1 MTPQDNKTLS
11 KSETSVFE
19 ELEQFIPKET
29 LPTYHRYLAYVR
41 KLPQDDEIL
50 HLLQAMGF
58 LTMIT
63 RQVPVELIAEHKELR
78 KYVFE
83 VQQNIGHSVMLTQK
97 ELVSAE
103 NAIKA
108 SNQELNKIAALITE
122 SARTV
127 RKGFI
132 EAGEQ
137 VDAQRISQ
145 TVAERLEQR
154 LVIPAQKAVEDMA
167 SVLSKLPK
175 VVDEAKHSIYFLR
188 ELNEKWHWK
197 NTVTTVFIFTLTFTS
212 IITAMMYGSYRD
224 KIAVAIEEVN
234 GRASVNE
241 AVCSRLNAVH
251 RTLYLDTSSDKWK
264 LYMEDSNDTWLTDKK
279 IGVIEFRP

>member
-1 MTPQDNKTLS
+1 MTLQDNKTLS
-11 KSETSVFE
+11 KPETSVFE

-29 LPTYHRYLAYVR
+29 LPSYHRYLAYVR

-63 RQVPVELIAEHKELR
+63 RQVPIELIVEHKELK
-78 KYVFE
+78 KYVSE
-83 VQQNIGHSVMLTQK
+83 IQQNIGHSVMLTQR
-97 ELVSAE
+97 ELVTAE

-108 SNQELNKIAALITE
+108 SNQELNRVATLITE
-122 SARTV
+122 SAQTV
-127 RKGFI
+127 REGLTK
-132 EAGEQ
+132 AGER

-145 TVAERLEQR
+145 AVAERLESR

-167 SVLSKLPK
+167 NVLGKLPK
-175 VVDEAKHSIYFLR
+175 TVDEAQRSIHFLR

-197 NTVTTVFIFTLTFTS
+197 NTVTTVFIFTLIFTS
-212 IITAMMYGSYRD
+212 TICAMIYGSYRD
-224 KIAVAIEEVN
+224 KVAAAIEEVN

-241 AVCSRLNAVH
+241 AVCSRLNTLH
-251 RTLYLDTSSDKWK
+251 RTLYLDTSSDKWR
-264 LYMEDSNDTWLTDKK
+264 LYIQDASDTWLTDKK